1 MVITVWLRKR
11 SMEGLKAISD
21 WSISTGNILSIPYQ
35 TLSLF
40 GLWGE
45 QMGGKVI
52 KIKIKKWSQTH
63 PFGAVFYTK
72 VCVNQAKIKCLNR
85 KRDWVTRWVC
95 EERGRWLT
103 TNWIVELSESD
114 RWRLTRTT
122 RLLQKDEHFQQL
134 AVNRLSYRLLDYS
147 YSTL

>member
-1 MVITVWLRKR
+1 MIKKTFYGGFKSDKWLKYKPRKHIKYSLSDTV
-11 SMEGLKAISD
+11 
-21 WSISTGNILSIPYQ
+21 
-35 TLSLF
+35 SLF

-85 KRDWVTRWVC
+85 KRDWVTRCVC

-122 RLLQKDEHFQQL
+122 RLLQKMNIF
-134 AVNRLSYRLLDYS
+134 NSWP
-147 YSTL
+147 